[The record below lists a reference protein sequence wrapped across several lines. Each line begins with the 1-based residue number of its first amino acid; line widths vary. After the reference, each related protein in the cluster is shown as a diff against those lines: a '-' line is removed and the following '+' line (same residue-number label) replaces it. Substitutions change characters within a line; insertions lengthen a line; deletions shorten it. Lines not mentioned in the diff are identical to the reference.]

1 MSKTPFR
8 ILKLKSGEDIVAQ
21 LTQNK
26 KDSITVDR
34 PMVMKVMHYV
44 EPMSGMK
51 RNWMM
56 NTTEVFLL
64 NKIKYQA
71 QCHDF
76 RKI

>member
-1 MSKTPFR
+1 KKYTTRKALNTKLSKCHYKENGMSKTPFR

-51 RNWMM
+51 
-56 NTTEVFLL
+56 
-64 NKIKYQA
+64 
-71 QCHDF
+71 
-76 RKI
+76 